1 MSQAFQHERVEP
13 LAVTFPQPLRQARPP
28 VAGHYEAVS
37 RVIGLM
43 HERLEEPLS
52 LQDMSRVAFI
62 SQFHFNRVFRQVT
75 GIPPHQFLYALRL
88 EMAKRLLLTTGESV
102 TDVCFDVGY
111 NSLGTFTRRFTE
123 LVGIS
128 PNRFRA
134 FRESAAS
141 VLQHLPSP
149 PETPTDPGL
158 FIEGRALTP
167 EGFQGTIFLGLFTTP
182 IPQGNPVVGTVLTQ
196 PGFFRLPPAPDGDY
210 YILGAGLPWSEDHR
224 EYLLYES
231 ALRGGAAVRVRGG
244 RAAVPADLVLRPPTP
259 FDPPILVS
267 LPLLLSGVAKATAHQ
282 SSAPTRG
289 RTTWKV

>member
-1 MSQAFQHERVEP
+1 MSQALQFERVTP
-13 LAVTFPQPLRQARPP
+13 RVIPGPQPGRPARPP
-28 VAGHYEAVS
+28 AAAHYAAVS
-37 RVIGLM
+37 RVIELM
-43 HERLEEPLS
+43 HEKLEEPLS

-88 EMAKRLLLTTGESV
+88 ETAKRLLLTTHESV

-134 FRESAAS
+134 FMESAS
-141 VLQHLPSP
+141 GVLRHLESQG
-149 PETPTDPGL
+149 ESEGAPGY
-158 FIEGRALTP
+158 FIEGNAAAP
-167 EGFQGTIFLGLFTTP
+167 EGFEGTIFLGLFSTP
-182 IPQGNPVVGTVLTQ
+182 MPQGCPVVGTVVTR
-196 PGFFRLPPAPDGDY
+196 PGGFRLPPAPDGDY
-210 YILGAGLPWSEDHR
+210 YILGAGLPWTEDHR

-231 ALRGGAAVRVRGG
+231 ALRGSTPVSVRGG
-244 RAAVPADLVLRPPTP
+244 QAVGQADLVLRPPTP

-267 LPLLLSGVAKATAHQ
+267 LPLLLSGLSKAAVH
-282 SSAPTRG
+282 
-289 RTTWKV
+289 

>member
-1 MSQAFQHERVEP
+1 MSQALQYKRVEP
-13 LAVTFPQPLRQARPP
+13 HAAQGPELFQAR
-28 VAGHYEAVS
+28 ASSAAHYEAVS

-62 SQFHFNRVFRQVT
+62 SQFYFNRVFRQVT

-88 EMAKRLLLTTGESV
+88 EMAKRLLLTTDESV

-134 FRESAAS
+134 FKELAAS
-141 VLQHLPSP
+141 VLEHLPSP
-149 PETPTDPGL
+149 PEMSDEPGH
-158 FIEGRALTP
+158 FIEGRTATP
-167 EGFQGTIFLGLFTTP
+167 EGFEGTIFLGLFTTP
-182 IPQGNPVVGTVLTQ
+182 MPQGNPVVGTVLTG
-196 PGFFRLPPAPDGDY
+196 PGNFRLPPAPDGDY

-231 ALRGGAAVRVRGG
+231 ALRGGSPVQVRDG
-244 RAAVPADLVLRPPTP
+244 RAVGSADLALRPPTP

-267 LPLLLSGVAKATAHQ
+267 LPLLLSGAAKATAH
-282 SSAPTRG
+282 
-289 RTTWKV
+289 

>member
-1 MSQAFQHERVEP
+1 MS
-13 LAVTFPQPLRQARPP
+13 RPP
-28 VAGHYEAVS
+28 AAAHYDAVR
-37 RVIGLM
+37 RVIELM

-88 EMAKRLLLTTGESV
+88 ETAKRLLLTTEESV

-134 FRESAAS
+134 FMESAAS
-141 VLQHLPSP
+141 ILQHLPSA
-149 PETPTDPGL
+149 PEMPVEPGQY
-158 FIEGRALTP
+158 IEGNANAP
-167 EGFQGTIFLGLFTTP
+167 EGFEGTIFLGLFTTP
-182 IPQGNPVVGTVLTQ
+182 MPQGTPVVGTVITR
-196 PGFFRLPPAPDGDY
+196 PGSFRLPTAPDGDY
-210 YILGAGLPWSEDHR
+210 FILGAGLPWSQDHR

-231 ALRGGAAVRVRGG
+231 ALRGGTAVSVRHGK
-244 RAAVPADLVLRPPTP
+244 AVSPAELVLRPPTP

-267 LPLLLSGVAKATAHQ
+267 LPLLLSGLAKAAVH
-282 SSAPTRG
+282 
-289 RTTWKV
+289 